1 MEPFTNR
8 RESFR
13 LDDTLDLRIRILDK
27 QSVNAIVA
35 DFDTFRMRYCMKSHA
50 QSQMDMNQPRLMK
63 IRNKYP
69 DVAFYL
75 EYLES
80 RLIELTEQVEKL
92 SLLDTDENVLNI
104 VSEGNI
110 SAVGARFSTSE
121 EFTTGQILEISMI
134 LSTST
139 IQVVMIGEVVR
150 VDSLPKGRSAVSVT
164 YKHIHSEDEEAI
176 VRHLVKLQQLQLR
189 ASRSDS

>member
-13 LDDTLDLRIRILDK
+13 LDDTLNLRIRVLDE

-35 DFDTFRMRYCMKSHA
+35 DFDTYRMRYCMKSHA
-50 QSQMDMNQPRLMK
+50 QSQMDMNQPRLMQ

-69 DVAFYL
+69 DVAHYL

-92 SLLDTDENVLNI
+92 TLQDADDNVLNF

-110 SAVGARFSTSE
+110 SAAGVRFSTSA
-121 EFTTGQILEISMI
+121 EFSMGQILEMSMI

-150 VDSLPKGRSAVSVT
+150 VDSLPKEGKAVSVT

-176 VRHLVKLQQLQLR
+176 VRHLVKLQQLQLQ
-189 ASRSDS
+189 ASRSGS